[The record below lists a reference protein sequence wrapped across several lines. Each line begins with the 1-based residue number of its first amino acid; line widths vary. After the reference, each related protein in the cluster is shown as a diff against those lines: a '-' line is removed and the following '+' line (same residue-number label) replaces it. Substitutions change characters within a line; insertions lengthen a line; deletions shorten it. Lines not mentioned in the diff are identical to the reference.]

1 MHIYNYVWKEKGM
14 DKFFKYTERGS
25 SFSTEIIAGI
35 TTFLTM
41 AYIIFVNPAILS
53 LSDIPDLPAG
63 VAPSFAGVLTA
74 TCIGAA
80 VMCIAMGIFANRPIA
95 LASGM
100 GINAIVAFTLVL
112 GLNVP
117 WQVAMSVIFVEGIII
132 LLLVLSGLREAIMNS
147 IPVGLRRAIAVG
159 IGLFI
164 AFIGLK
170 SGGLIVANDATLI
183 SLGSF
188 LDKTTWVALIGLV
201 TTLAMMSLKVK
212 GDILIGIV
220 VATIFSVVFGVS
232 EMPTA
237 VFAAPDFST
246 FFAPFQTVNGSM
258 ALLQVFSPM
267 LMLFVFSI
275 LMTDFFDTMGT
286 VVGVGE
292 EAGFVDA
299 DGNVEDV
306 RPILV
311 VDSAAAAVGGLLG
324 ASSITSYIESAAGV
338 GDGGRTGLTVI
349 TTGLL
354 FALAI
359 FFAPVIGVVS
369 GAATAGAL
377 IIVGF
382 LMMAPVGEIDWSD
395 FEVGFP
401 AFLTIIG
408 IPLTYSITNGIGMG
422 FIAFVL
428 IKLFR
433 GKVKEIHPLMWVAT
447 IAFLVVFLQEPMT
460 KLFGL

>member
-1 MHIYNYVWKEKGM
+1 M

-41 AYIIFVNPAILS
+41 AYILFVNPAILS

-63 VAPSFAGVLTA
+63 MAPSFAGVLTA
-74 TCIGAA
+74 TCVGAA

-132 LLLVLSGLREAIMNS
+132 LLLVLSGLREAIMNA
-147 IPVGLRRAIAVG
+147 IPVALRRSIAVG

-164 AFIGLK
+164 AFIGMK
-170 SGGLIVANDATLI
+170 SGGLVVANDATLI
-183 SLGSF
+183 ALGSF
-188 LDKTTWVALIGLV
+188 LDKTVWVALIGLV
-201 TTLAMMSLKVK
+201 TTLIMMSLHVK
-212 GDILIGIV
+212 GDILIGII

-232 EMPTA
+232 SMPTS
-237 VFAAPDFST
+237 VIAAPDFST
-246 FFAPFQTVNGSM
+246 FFAPFQQVNGSM
-258 ALLQVFSPM
+258 ALLQVFTPA
-267 LMLFVFSI
+267 LLLFVFSI

-286 VVGVGE
+286 IVGVGE
-292 EAGFVDA
+292 EAGFVDE

-349 TTGLL
+349 TTGIL
-354 FALAI
+354 FVLAI
-359 FFAPVIGVVS
+359 FFAPLIGVVS

-382 LMMAPVGEIDWSD
+382 LMMAPVREIDWSD
-395 FEVGFP
+395 FESGFP
-401 AFLTIIG
+401 AFLTIIA
-408 IPLTYSITNGIGMG
+408 IPLTYSITTGIGLG
-422 FIAFVL
+422 FIAYVL
-428 IKLFR
+428 IKIFR
-433 GKVKEIHPLMWVAT
+433 GKVKDIHLLMWVASL
-447 IAFLVVFLQEPMT
+447 AFLLVFLQEPIF
-460 KLFGL
+460 KLFG

>member
-1 MHIYNYVWKEKGM
+1 M

-80 VMCIAMGIFANRPIA
+80 VMCLAMGIFANRPIA

-112 GLNVP
+112 GLQIP
-117 WQVAMSVIFVEGIII
+117 WQVAMSVIFIEGIII

-170 SGGLIVANDATLI
+170 SGGIVVANDATLL

-188 LDKTTWVALIGLV
+188 LDKNVWVALIGLIA
-201 TTLAMMSLKVK
+201 TLIMMSLKVK

-220 VATIFSVVFGVS
+220 VATIASVIFGVS

-246 FFAPFQTVNGSM
+246 FFAPFQQVNGSM
-258 ALLQVFSPM
+258 AIVQVFTPM
-267 LMLFVFSI
+267 LILFVFSI

-292 EAGFVDA
+292 EAGFVDE

-306 RPILV
+306 RPILL
-311 VDSAAAAVGGLLG
+311 VDSAAAAVGGLFG

-349 TTGLL
+349 TTGVL

-359 FFAPVIGVVS
+359 FFSPIIGVVS

-382 LMMAPVGEIDWSD
+382 LMMAPVREIDWSD
-395 FEVGFP
+395 FEIGFP
-401 AFLTIIG
+401 AFLTIIA
-408 IPLTYSITNGIGMG
+408 IPLTYSITTGIGLG
-422 FIAFVL
+422 FIAYVL
-428 IKLFR
+428 IKIFR
-433 GKVKEIHPLMWVAT
+433 GKVKDVHPLMWVAT
-447 IAFLVVFLQEPMT
+447 LAFLVVFLQEPISKMV
-460 KLFGL
+460 G